1 MHFRKVDKINT
12 MERNLSIDL
21 LRAIGLLMIIL
32 AHVGPCA
39 LLFELRAFDVVLMV
53 FVSGLTFSMKTDF
66 NYVQYVKNRTL
77 RLIVPTYIFLTVYFV
92 LQYAFTN
99 QFDVKSIISSYTLI
113 NGIGYVWIIRIFLL
127 VMIVAPMIYRITTKL
142 SIKQLLLLY
151 ALIFIAADL
160 LVAFYANMPS
170 PIQRFFTLVAIP
182 LMGYSVTYSIAI
194 KVKEHNDAIRVLLP
208 TLLMFL
214 IAAVAIYAM
223 QGNPLQ
229 IYPFKSP
236 PRSVYLLYGVTI
248 SIMLYLLINRIE
260 KQGRLSLCRIAFGG
274 VKLVRILYGYTF
286 GIYHL

>member
-1 MHFRKVDKINT
+1 
-12 MERNLSIDL
+12 
-21 LRAIGLLMIIL
+21 
-32 AHVGPCA
+32 
-39 LLFELRAFDVVLMV
+39 
-53 FVSGLTFSMKTDF
+53 
-66 NYVQYVKNRTL
+66 
-77 RLIVPTYIFLTVYFV
+77 
-92 LQYAFTN
+92 
-99 QFDVKSIISSYTLI
+99 
-113 NGIGYVWIIRIFLL
+113 
-127 VMIVAPMIYRITTKL
+127 
-142 SIKQLLLLY
+142 
-151 ALIFIAADL
+151 
-160 LVAFYANMPS
+160 MPS

-274 VKLVRILYGYTF
+274 G
-286 GIYHL
+286 